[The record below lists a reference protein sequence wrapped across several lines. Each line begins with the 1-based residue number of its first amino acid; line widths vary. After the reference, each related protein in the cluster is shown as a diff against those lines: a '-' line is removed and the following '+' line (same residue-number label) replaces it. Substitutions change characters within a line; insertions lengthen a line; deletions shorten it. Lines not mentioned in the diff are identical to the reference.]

1 MRRIDLN
8 TDAGE
13 SFGRWQLGSDE
24 LFNWVSSANIACG
37 MHAGDPMVIDR
48 VMDICIEKGVA
59 PGAHPGFPDIQG
71 FGRRNL
77 GMSPKEVENYVLYQ
91 IGSLKIFAES
101 KNTSLAHVKPHGALY
116 NMAAADESIALAVA
130 RGTARASEN
139 LVLVGLAG
147 SLMKEAA
154 AKVGIPFASEGYCDR
169 AYHSDSTLV
178 SRTQPGAV
186 ITDAREIAGR
196 AVRMV
201 LGECF
206 YSVEGKELHLSV
218 DTICIH
224 GDTPGSEILAR
235 AVRQHLEEAGISV
248 ASLA

>member
-1 MRRIDLN
+1 MKRIDLN

-24 LFNWVSSANIACG
+24 LFDWVSSANIACG
-37 MHAGDPMVIDR
+37 MHAGDPLVMNR
-48 VMDICIEKGVA
+48 VMDICIQKGVA

-77 GMSPKEVENYVLYQ
+77 GMSPKEIENYVLYQ
-91 IGSLKIFAES
+91 IGSLRVFAES
-101 KNTSLAHVKPHGALY
+101 KNKSLTHVKPHGALY
-116 NMAAADESIALAVA
+116 NLAARDESIALAVA

-139 LVLVGLAG
+139 LILVGLAG
-147 SLMKEAA
+147 SLVKEAA
-154 AKVGIPFASEGYCDR
+154 TKVGIPFASEGYCDR
-169 AYHSDSTLV
+169 AYHSDGTLV

-186 ITDAREIAGR
+186 ITDVLEIAGR

-201 LGECF
+201 LGETFC
-206 YSVEGKELHLSV
+206 SVEGSELHLSV

-224 GDTPGSEILAR
+224 GDTPGAEIIAQ
-235 AVRQHLEEAGISV
+235 AVRQHLEEARISI